1 MSEKLYRPIIKEGDH
16 LVRSSKN
23 PERVRGQS
31 RDSNNKNPDIIEW
44 EEVEVE
50 KSPSREELEY
60 ELQKSI

>member
-50 KSPSREELEY
+50 KSPSREEL
-60 ELQKSI
+60 